1 LIQVNSARAAA
12 LEIDLMASSD
22 QIRILIVDDHP
33 IFQEGLARV
42 IRSQA
47 DLTVVAQA
55 NNCQQAISDFRQYQP
70 DITLMDQR
78 LNGSSGID
86 VLIAIRKEFPRA
98 RVIMLTAYDG
108 DLIIRRALQAGAA
121 SYVLK
126 SAAKNELVA
135 VIRSV
140 HSGQSRLPAEVATR
154 LTEYFTV
161 DHLTPRELDVLR
173 LIRDGNGNKQ
183 IAGALSIAE
192 TTVNFHVK
200 NLVAKLRANDRI
212 HAVALAIKRGILE
225 V

>member
-1 LIQVNSARAAA
+1 
-12 LEIDLMASSD
+12 MASSD

-42 IRSQA
+42 IQSQA
-47 DLTVVAQA
+47 DMTVVAQA
-55 NNCQQAISDFRQYQP
+55 NDCVQAISAFRQHHP

-78 LNGSSGID
+78 LSGSSGID

-98 RVIMLTAYDG
+98 RVIMLTAFDG

-121 SYVLK
+121 SYLLK
-126 SAAKNELVA
+126 SAVKGALLA
-135 VIRSV
+135 AIRSV
-140 HSGQSRLPAEVATR
+140 HSGQPHLPAEIASK

-161 DHLTPRELDVLR
+161 DSLTPRELDVLR
-173 LIRDGNGNKQ
+173 LIKDGNGNKQ
-183 IAGALSIAE
+183 ISDILSIAE

>member
-1 LIQVNSARAAA
+1 M
-12 LEIDLMASSD
+12 E
-22 QIRILIVDDHP
+22 DHP
-33 IFQEGLARV
+33 IFQEGLARIIHSQTDMAV
-42 IRSQA
+42 I
-47 DLTVVAQA
+47 AQA
-55 NNCQQAISDFRQYQP
+55 NNCEQAISEFRRHQP

-78 LNGSSGID
+78 LNESSGID

-126 SAAKNELVA
+126 SAAKAELVA

-140 HSGQSRLPAEVATR
+140 HSGQSRLPAETAAK
-154 LTEYFTV
+154 LTEHFAL

-183 IAGALSIAE
+183 IAGVLSIAE

-200 NLVAKLRANDRI
+200 NLVAKLRANDRV
-212 HAVALAIKRGILE
+212 HAVALAIRRGILDT
-225 V
+225 